1 MLLDKIVNRSST
13 LSTYVHQPWQLDVI
27 LISGVD
33 HPRWKVKQCHA
44 SLKSRMYSVI
54 ILLSIGGLVA
64 ELHVHIYRG
73 LLCTGGVMLGLA
85 TTSILVIARSQVYG
99 CLLEQG
105 LGGQCSQCAPSL
117 ASLLSTEVRPVLR
130 MVEVRLALGLF
141 CNCME
146 GGKGGKKEK
155 YHSDA
160 PLPPVHNSWKSI
172 LHLIPTA
179 VAPKKT
185 VLRMSVPRRL
195 PLST

>member
-1 MLLDKIVNRSST
+1 
-13 LSTYVHQPWQLDVI
+13 
-27 LISGVD
+27 
-33 HPRWKVKQCHA
+33 
-44 SLKSRMYSVI
+44 
-54 ILLSIGGLVA
+54 
-64 ELHVHIYRG
+64 
-73 LLCTGGVMLGLA
+73 MLGLA

-155 YHSDA
+155 YHSVA
-160 PLPPVHNSWKSI
+160 PLPPVHNSWKKHTASYPNCRRTQKDSLEDVCPSSTPTVHVDFHLFCI
-172 LHLIPTA
+172 LA
-179 VAPKKT
+179 YV
-185 VLRMSVPRRL
+185 VPAGCHSGQPPHFLSFL
-195 PLST
+195 PGTPI